1 MKILMASTP
10 ATGHAIERI
19 RARRAISLRAMVL
32 RAVRRIRG
40 MVATWY
46 QRNEERN
53 ELARMSEFELRD
65 IGFSRSDV
73 WYEVRKQFWQ
83 D

>member
-1 MKILMASTP
+1 
-10 ATGHAIERI
+10 
-19 RARRAISLRAMVL
+19 MVL
-32 RAVRRIRG
+32 RAMRRIRG

-46 QRNEERN
+46 QRNGERN

>member
-1 MKILMASTP
+1 MSYF
-10 ATGHAIERI
+10 GQAIERI
-19 RARRAISLRAMVL
+19 GARRAISLRAMVL
-32 RAVRRIRG
+32 RAMRRIRG

-46 QRNEERN
+46 QRNGERN

-65 IGFSRSDV
+65 IGVSRSDV